1 MIAVISFMKVGLRM
15 AAVSVIVQL
24 SCHGRNPSPW
34 PRKLHHGGRR
44 RPPRLHHPGAAAR
57 GACPALVRAPGLFS
71 APMFEQIVIVGAGQ
85 AAVQA
90 VDTLRRR
97 GFTGKLTLIGEEPW
111 PPYQRPPLSKKY
123 LAGALERERLLI
135 RPAQFFADHTVTTH
149 LGRRVTDIAPRARHV
164 RLDDG
169 LVVQYDALLLAIGS
183 RPRRLAV
190 PGGDLEGVH
199 YLRTIADADRIRA
212 GCTPGGRLV
221 IVGGGY
227 IGLEVAATAR
237 ELGMEVTVLEMA
249 DRVMNRVTCPEVSA
263 FYTAEHARHGVRIRC
278 NETLRALHGDARS
291 QRVKSVL
298 TEQGSEYPADL
309 VIIGVGVVPADELA
323 RAAGLECENGI
334 VTEAHCRT
342 SDEGI
347 YAAGDCAS
355 HLNRQYGRH
364 LRLESV
370 DNAFEQGTT
379 VALNLLG
386 NATLHDKL
394 PWFWSD
400 QFDLKLIIVGVAQG
414 FDTVVMR
421 GSPAARSFCA
431 CYLRR
436 GELIAI
442 DTVNSPR
449 DQMAARKLIA
459 AHVRPNPDK
468 LADPAVALKDTL

>member
-1 MIAVISFMKVGLRM
+1 MY
-15 AAVSVIVQL
+15 
-24 SCHGRNPSPW
+24 
-34 PRKLHHGGRR
+34 
-44 RPPRLHHPGAAAR
+44 
-57 GACPALVRAPGLFS
+57 
-71 APMFEQIVIVGAGQ
+71 EQIVIVGAGQ

-97 GFTGKLTLIGEEPW
+97 GFAGKLTLIGAEQW

-135 RPAQFFADHTVTTH
+135 RPAAFYADHAVTTH
-149 LGRRVTDIAPRARHV
+149 FGRRVTDIAPRERHV

-169 LVVQYDALLLAIGS
+169 VVVPFDALVLATGS
-183 RPRRLAV
+183 HPRRLPV
-190 PGGDLEGVH
+190 PGADLEGVH

-212 GCTPGGRLV
+212 DCVGGGRLL

-249 DRVMNRVTCPEVSA
+249 ERVMNRVTCPEVSA
-263 FYTAEHARHGVRIRC
+263 FYAAEHARHGVQIRC
-278 NETLRALHGDARS
+278 NERLRALHGDARTG
-291 QRVKSVL
+291 RVRSVL
-298 TEQGSEYPADL
+298 TEGGSEYPADAVL
-309 VIIGVGVVPADELA
+309 VGVGVAPADELA
-323 RAAGLECENGI
+323 KAAGLDCENGV

-342 SDEGI
+342 SHEGV

-386 NATLHDKL
+386 NETLHDKL

-400 QFDLKLIIVGVAQG
+400 QFDLKLVIVGVAQG
-414 FDTVVMR
+414 YDTVVIR
-421 GSPAARSFCA
+421 GAPAARSFSA
-431 CYLRR
+431 CYLRG

-442 DTVNSPR
+442 DTINAPR

-459 AHVRPNPDK
+459 AHARPQVDR
-468 LADPAVALKDTL
+468 LADPAIALKDTA

>member
-1 MIAVISFMKVGLRM
+1 
-15 AAVSVIVQL
+15 
-24 SCHGRNPSPW
+24 
-34 PRKLHHGGRR
+34 
-44 RPPRLHHPGAAAR
+44 
-57 GACPALVRAPGLFS
+57 
-71 APMFEQIVIVGAGQ
+71 MFERIVIVGAGQ

-97 GFTGKLTLIGEEPW
+97 GFAGKLILIGAEPW

-135 RPAQFFADHTVTTH
+135 RPANFFPDHAVTTH
-149 LGRRVTDIAPRARHV
+149 FGRRVTDLAPRDRHV

-169 LVVQYDALLLAIGS
+169 VVVPFDALMLATGS
-183 RPRRLAV
+183 HPRRLQV
-190 PGGDLEGVH
+190 PGADLEGVH

-212 GCTPGGRLV
+212 ACVLGGRLL

-249 DRVMNRVTCPEVSA
+249 ERLMSRVTCPEVSA
-263 FYTAEHARHGVRIRC
+263 FYAAEHARHGVSIRC
-278 NETLRALHGDARS
+278 SEQVRALHGDARTG
-291 QRVKSVL
+291 RVRSVL
-298 TEQGSEYPADL
+298 TESGGEYPADVVL
-309 VIIGVGVVPADELA
+309 IGAGVAPADELA

-342 SDEGI
+342 SHEAI

-379 VALNLLG
+379 VALNLMG
-386 NATLHDKL
+386 NETLHDKL

-400 QFDLKLIIVGVAQG
+400 QFDLKLVIVGVAQG
-414 FDTVVMR
+414 YDTVVMR
-421 GSPAARSFCA
+421 GAPATRSFSA
-431 CYLRR
+431 CYLRG

-442 DTVNSPR
+442 DTVNALLLGGSEYLL
-449 DQMAARKLIA
+449 AA
-459 AHVRPNPDK
+459 VRER
-468 LADPAVALKDTL
+468 